1 MNSTNRNRSTHWH
14 KAVLALSSLL
24 MVGCDK
30 SAEMPP
36 SASVGDIRRDATVA
50 AIERSMPSV
59 VNIRLAKIVTP
70 LEETYFRR
78 RFGISK
84 SEQPEINSIGSG
96 VIIDEIGED
105 GYILTNFHVIQV
117 QEDSRVQVQLQDGR
131 EYEARPL
138 LWTSQKDL
146 ALLKITRK
154 PGDKPFKPIQFAKDD
169 DLLLGE
175 TVIAVGNP
183 FGLGGSVSRGILSSK
198 NRRSMSGGMKLD
210 YPDWLQTDA
219 DINLGNS
226 GGALI
231 NTRGELI
238 GINVAVLGQDEGKGT
253 GFAIPVKQIGA
264 AMSDFFS
271 LEWTAKLWLGA
282 RFRGAPY
289 PLIVREVQPNSPA
302 DKAGLKIGQLVMEVN
317 GKAVKGLGDFN
328 LHMAAN
334 ADHTAKV
341 TVSENG
347 RRQTVKVEMI
357 PMEALTRQMI
367 LSRLGLVTQQTTAEQ
382 ATSFRLNKGEGL
394 MVTEVEEKSPASTA
408 ALVPGLVLLKV
419 DGVAVADQVRV
430 TNVLGNKKPGE
441 RAVLTFKALNRQAT
455 GLIELREAQIELP
468 AR

>member
-1 MNSTNRNRSTHWH
+1 M
-14 KAVLALSSLL
+14 LSAC
-24 MVGCDK
+24 MMAGCDK
-30 SAEMPP
+30 SQVTMP

-50 AIERSMPSV
+50 AIERVMPSV

-70 LEETYFRR
+70 LEEAYFRR

-105 GYILTNFHVIQV
+105 GYILTNLHVL
-117 QEDSRVQVQLQDGR
+117 QEDSSVQVQLQDGR
-131 EYEARPL
+131 EYRAWPL

-146 ALLKITRK
+146 ALLRITRK
-154 PGDKPFKPIQFAKDD
+154 PGDKPFKPIPFAKDD

-282 RFRGAPY
+282 RLRGAPY
-289 PLIVREVQPNSPA
+289 PLTVLEVQPNSPA
-302 DKAGLKIGQLVMEVN
+302 DRAGLKVGQQVLEVN

-328 LHMAAN
+328 LQMVAN
-334 ADHTAKV
+334 ADLTAKI

-347 RRQTVKVEMI
+347 RQQTVRVEMI
-357 PMEALTRQMI
+357 TMEELTRQMI
-367 LSRLGLVTQQTTAEQ
+367 LSRLGLVTKQLPAEQ
-382 ATSFRLNKGEGL
+382 AAKFRLNKGEGL
-394 MVTEVEEKSPASTA
+394 AVTEVEEKSPAAVA
-408 ALVPGLVLLKV
+408 ALVPGIVLLKV
-419 DGVAVADQVRV
+419 DGILVADQVRA

-441 RAVLTFKALNRQAT
+441 RAVLTFKILNRLT
-455 GLIELREAQIELP
+455 SGLVELREAQIEVT